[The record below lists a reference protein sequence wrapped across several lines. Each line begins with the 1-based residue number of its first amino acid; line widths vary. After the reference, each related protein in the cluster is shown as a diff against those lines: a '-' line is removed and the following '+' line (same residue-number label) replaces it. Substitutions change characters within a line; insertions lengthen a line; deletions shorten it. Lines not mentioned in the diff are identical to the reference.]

1 MRPARHVLGYRCF
14 GCGREQDFKDLYDCP
29 SCGSNLDVVYDYALL
44 RKTVTRQSL
53 EADRKRSL
61 WRYAPL
67 LPLAPALPHLLP
79 HVGWTPLYSARRL
92 GRRLGLPRVYIK
104 DDSRN
109 PSASLK
115 DRASAVA
122 LMRAQALGR
131 KVVAAASTGNIAAST
146 ACLAA
151 GTGLETVVFVPKST
165 PESKLAQAVAHGA
178 RVLAVPGAYDD
189 AFALCAKACDELGWF
204 NRSTGLNPV
213 TREGKKTAAYEV
225 CEQLDMQAPD
235 VVFCPVGDGN
245 TLSALWKGFRDLHAL
260 DLIDRVPKLVAVQ
273 AEGAD
278 SVVRAFTGDGVIHPR
293 PGRTRA
299 DSIAVKWPKDGEA
312 AVAALRQSIGD
323 AVTVTDD
330 EIAEAQLALAREEG
344 IFAEPAGAAGLAGLL
359 KSKVEETDRVV
370 VLVTGSGLKD
380 PAALRGAGKPSLVE
394 TLSDVR
400 KLARRW

>member
-14 GCGREQDFKDLYDCP
+14 GCGKEHEFRHLYECP
-29 SCGSNLDVVYDYALL
+29 GCGSNLDVIYDYALL
-44 RKTVTRQSL
+44 RKTVTRQTL
-53 EADRKRSL
+53 ESDKKRSL
-61 WRYAPL
+61 WRYSAL

-79 HVGWTPLYSARRL
+79 QLGWTPLYRARRV
-92 GRRLGLPRVYIK
+92 GRKLGLPRVYVK

-115 DRASAVA
+115 DRATAVV
-122 LMRAQALGR
+122 LMRAQALGK
-131 KVVAAASTGNIAAST
+131 KVVAAASTGNIAASL

-151 GTGLETVVFVPKST
+151 GTGLETVVFVPRST
-165 PESKLAQAVAHGA
+165 PEAKLAQAAAHGA
-178 RVLAVPGAYDD
+178 KVLAVPGTYDD
-189 AFALCAKACDELGWF
+189 AFALCEKACEDQGWY
-204 NRSTGLNPV
+204 NRSTGYNPF
-213 TREGKKTAAYEV
+213 TREGKKTAAYEI

-260 DLIDRVPKLVAVQ
+260 NLIDQVPKLVAVQ

-278 SVVRAFTGDGVIHPR
+278 SVARAFGGDGVIHPR

-323 AVTVTDD
+323 CVTVSDD
-330 EIAEAQLALAREEG
+330 EISAAQLLLAREEG
-344 IFAEPAGAAGLAGLL
+344 VFAEPAGAAALAGLM

-370 VLVTGSGLKD
+370 VLATGSGLKN
-380 PAALRGAGKPSLVE
+380 PGAIASKPQIVE
-394 TLSDVR
+394 GLAGVR
-400 KLARRW
+400 KLARKWA